1 MSTEALPLWG
11 GGGSLTALPRRRLL
25 RAIAGLALPLVFG
38 QLSQTLMGL
47 VDTIMVGRLGGAPLA
62 AVGLATLLFAAL
74 ATTLKA
80 VDVACQTFTARRVGE
95 GREGQVGSVL
105 ATALTV
111 SLLLGAAATWLGL
124 ARPGL
129 LMSLVTRAPA
139 VEGLGAQYLWWRCLG
154 LVPLLVFYQFK
165 AMGDG
170 IGWTRVGMLANVGM
184 NVVNVPLNWLLIF
197 GHAGLPAMGVAG
209 SALASTIS
217 TALASLAL
225 VAVYLRRGPRR
236 RFRLLAVGNFHRDLL
251 RPFLGMAWPAAVQSL
266 GIVLAMT
273 VFYAILGRISTAT
286 LAVGSVLLRLA
297 SVSFM
302 PGMGVGAAVQTMV
315 GQALGAG
322 DPAGARRAA
331 WTGVGFALLIMG
343 ACGAVF
349 VLWPEQ
355 LLRVFTDDRALVREG
370 VHAVQV
376 IGLAQAFDAVGLA
389 LAGAL
394 RGAGRTRAVM
404 IVDLVAGFTLMPALA
419 WLFGIVWHGGL
430 LGAVWGLVAWFT
442 LYAVGMLVLFLGPR
456 WHGAAA

>member
-1 MSTEALPLWG
+1 MSTEALPVWG
-11 GGGSLTALPRRRLL
+11 GGPLAALPRRRLL
-25 RAIAGLALPLVFG
+25 ATIAALALPLVFG

-47 VDTIMVGRLGGAPLA
+47 VDTIMVGRLGGEPLA

-95 GREGQVGSVL
+95 GRDGQVGSVL

-111 SLLLGAAATWLGL
+111 SLVLGAAATWLGL
-124 ARPGL
+124 AWPHL
-129 LMSLVTRAPA
+129 LMRLVTRDPV
-139 VEGLGAQYLWWRCLG
+139 VERLGAQYLWWRCLG
-154 LVPLLVFYQFK
+154 LVPLLVFYQLK
-165 AMGDG
+165 ALGDG
-170 IGWTRVGMLANVGM
+170 VGWTRVGMIANVGM
-184 NVVNVPLNWLLIF
+184 NVINVPLNWLLIF
-197 GHAGLPAMGVAG
+197 GHGGLPALGVAG
-209 SALASTIS
+209 SALATTIS
-217 TALASLAL
+217 TGLATAYLA
-225 VAVYLRRGPRR
+225 AVYLRRGPRR
-236 RFRLLAVGNFHRDLL
+236 RFRLLAVGNFHRDLV
-251 RPFLGMAWPAAVQSL
+251 RPFLAMAWPAAVQSL

-273 VFYAILGRISTAT
+273 IFYAILGRISTAT
-286 LAVGSVLLRLA
+286 LAIGSVLLRLA

-302 PGMGVGAAVQTMV
+302 PGMGVGAAVQTVV

-331 WTGVGFALLIMG
+331 WTGAGFALLIMG
-343 ACGAVF
+343 AFGLVF
-349 VLWPEQ
+349 LLLPEP

-376 IGLAQAFDAVGLA
+376 IGLAQAVDAVGLA

-404 IVDLVAGFTLMPALA
+404 LVDLLAGFLLMPALA

-430 LGAVWGLVAWFT
+430 LGAVWALVTWFT
-442 LYAVGMLVLFLGPR
+442 LYAAGMLALFLSPR
-456 WHGAAA
+456 WHEVGA